1 MKISTIILIFLLF
14 SNLSIAQK
22 RAIEIK
28 KFPVFEECT
37 VDDQDLKY
45 CFEKELKSKI
55 IANYKNLEIAYD
67 EAYTDEVRFNVEVTR
82 RGEFVALAT
91 DSFNSRTFIAASRA
105 IGSLQKIQPALGQN
119 DRPIVFNFT
128 VTLSINRPKANIKNA
143 VDVEI
148 LIGYELFED
157 VKNTPF

>member
-1 MKISTIILIFLLF
+1 MKLLPLAFALFLCT
-14 SNLSIAQK
+14 SLSFAQQ
-22 RAIEIK
+22 RAVEITK
-28 KFPVFEECT
+28 YPVFEECT
-37 VDDQDLKY
+37 VDDQELEY
-45 CFEKELKSKI
+45 CFENELKKKI

-105 IGSLQKIQPALGQN
+105 IGSLPKVQPALGKN
-119 DRPIVFNFT
+119 ERPVAFNFT
-128 VTLSINRPKANIKNA
+128 VSFSIKRPKANVSKG
-143 VDVEI
+143 VDVE
-148 LIGYELFED
+148 LVIGYELFED